1 MNKMKEYAAMRKAQL
16 KEKIQELNAQNKSE
30 IWLLIIQVGDNEA
43 SNRYVRNKMK
53 DCEEVGI
60 IAHHYKCPIEI
71 TTEELVDFIIKYQG
85 QYAGVIVQQPLPAHI
100 DQKTI
105 NCAIRPT
112 KDVDGFHPLTK
123 FKPATARGII
133 DYLEWRNFDFEGAK
147 VTVIGRS
154 NIVGKP
160 LARMLTD
167 KDCTV
172 TLCHSKTSWEDIWN
186 SVNNSNLTICAV
198 GQPGFLDCSSL
209 SIPVID
215 VGINFDEEGKMCGDC
230 FVWNGTERNV
240 SPVPGGVG
248 LLTRVALLE
257 NVVEAAYGN

>member
-100 DQKTI
+100 DQKAI

-172 TLCHSKTSWEDIWN
+172 TLCHSKTLWEDIWN

>member
-16 KEKIQELNAQNKSE
+16 KEKIQELNAQHKSE

-43 SNRYVRNKMK
+43 SNRYIRNKMK

-71 TTEELVDFIIKYQG
+71 TTEELVDFIIKYQNK
-85 QYAGVIVQQPLPAHI
+85 YAGVIVQQPLPTHI
-100 DQKTI
+100 DQKAI
-105 NCAIRPT
+105 NGAIRPT
-112 KDVDGFHPLTK
+112 KDIDGFHPLTK

>member
-100 DQKTI
+100 DQKAI